1 MLPLPVHADHP
12 HCSKVG
18 SGQQNIREKK
28 SMQFRFIGATGGHV
42 TGSCTHFYYPRKD
55 SQFLVD
61 CGLVQGE
68 GDDFKKNSSAF
79 PFEPSEIDFVL
90 LTHAHQDHCGL
101 IPKLYK
107 DGFKWKVICTKATA
121 RLTRLSL
128 LDSAFHNEG
137 LFSEGDVDC
146 IRFDHIDDRQ
156 EFGWSRLLPIADD
169 LFASFT
175 RSAHILGAT
184 SITIGWLNQSSE
196 KEYLVMSGDLG
207 NNTKDNP
214 YQPLL
219 AGRQGIFGYPKAII
233 VESTYGGKDRDQ
245 ASSDHEGR
253 LECLRKIIQEE
264 VFDKKSLVLIP
275 AFSLQRTQ
283 ELLFDLVLTFQRH
296 FSSQELSQTPSYFPS
311 DFDDEFENAAW
322 DHAVHRCLLRAIGTL
337 PVEDQDKW
345 LNCFVE
351 ADSTGREN
359 FRLVDNAT
367 VSVEDIKKLMTECRH
382 TYPVDIVLDSI
393 LARKMSAVFR
403 DELCSRQRF
412 NPEETVYRNRHMAER
427 FGLASELEVDALL
440 KDLLPEDN
448 DEDVTIPLGVH
459 AIRYKTKYP
468 TPRPSVLQE
477 KGCILITGG
486 GMCNGGPVLEH
497 FKKTLIAKRRTV
509 LLTNGYMA
517 TGSLGGAIQAV
528 CQAKHDG
535 TPLPVEPLEIGAERF
550 NPEDVTLKLI
560 QLQGYY
566 SGHAD
571 QSGLMDFIF
580 KVKSSD
586 KLLLDSKSA
595 TVFINHGRHAI
606 RTAFKNAIEVRA
618 SGRLQGDR
626 AIDAVETPDDPM
638 PWYDLDAGKWLE
650 PVVETR
656 TDSLLLELI
665 AGQRKTNNLLQRL
678 IDQRSIAE
686 PYCESP
692 QKPKRRR

>member
-1 MLPLPVHADHP
+1 M
-12 HCSKVG
+12 K
-18 SGQQNIREKK
+18 
-28 SMQFRFIGATGGHV
+28 FRFIGATGGHV
-42 TGSCTHFYYPRKD
+42 TGSCTIFYYPRKD

-68 GDDFKKNSSAF
+68 GDDFEKNSSAF
-79 PFEPSEIDFVL
+79 PFDPSEIKFVL

-107 DGFKWKVICTKATA
+107 DGFKGRVICTKATA
-121 RLTRLSL
+121 QLARLSL
-128 LDSAFHNEG
+128 LDSTHHKG
-137 LFSEGDVDC
+137 CPFSEFDVDC
-146 IRFDHIDDRQ
+146 IQFDHIDDRP
-156 EFGWSRLLPIADD
+156 EFGLSKLLPIADD

-184 SITIGWLNQSSE
+184 SITIGWLNQGNE

-207 NNTKDNP
+207 NNTKLNP

-233 VESTYGGKDRDQ
+233 VESTYGGKDRDSEC
-245 ASSDHEGR
+245 ADYDGR
-253 LECLRKIIQEE
+253 IECLRKIIQEE
-264 VFDKKSLVLIP
+264 VFDKKSLLLIP

-283 ELLFDLVLTFQRH
+283 ELLFDLSLVFQKF
-296 FSSQELSQTPSYFPS
+296 FSTSELSQSPSFLAS
-311 DFDDEFENAAW
+311 DFYDEFENDAW

-337 PVEDQDKW
+337 PVIDQEKW
-345 LNCFVE
+345 LNCFVK
-351 ADSTGREN
+351 ADGTGREN
-359 FRLVDNAT
+359 FRLIIGGA
-367 VSVEDIKKLMTECRH
+367 VSVEDIKKLMAECRQP
-382 TYPVDIVLDSI
+382 YPVEIVLDSI

-403 DELCSRQRF
+403 DELCRRQRF
-412 NPEETVYRNRHMAER
+412 NSEETVYRNRYLAER
-427 FGLASELEVDALL
+427 FGLANEEEVDQLI
-440 KDLLPEDN
+440 KKLLPAEN
-448 DEDVTIPLGVH
+448 DEDVTIPIGIH
-459 AIRYKTKYP
+459 EISYKTRYK

-528 CQAKHDG
+528 CQAKNDG
-535 TPLPVEPLEIGAERF
+535 APLPIELLEIGEDRF

-580 KVKSSD
+580 KVKSSN
-586 KLLLDSKSA
+586 KSLLHPKPA

-606 RTAFKNAIEVRA
+606 RIAFKKAIEVRA
-618 SGRLQGDR
+618 SEKLQGDR
-626 AIDAVETPDDPM
+626 AIDGVETPDDPM
-638 PWYDLDAGKWLE
+638 SWYDLDEGKWLE
-650 PVVETR
+650 PVAETR

-665 AGQRKTNNLLQRL
+665 NEQRKTNYLLQRL
-678 IDQRSIAE
+678 MDQRSIVE
-686 PYCESP
+686 PVREFSH
-692 QKPKRRR
+692 KPKRPR